1 MTPEAVFIQDGD
13 TYTATELGLGPW
25 APGALHGGAPAA
37 LIAHVLAQSVSA
49 QDTDPLRLARIT
61 YEFVRPVPLGPLSVR
76 VEQVRPG
83 RRMTLLDAFLIDP
96 DGVEV
101 TRARGLLL
109 RAAAIDATELEPPPF
124 PGPEAAEASDWSEE
138 RPMFATHAMDI
149 RFVRGR
155 FRERG
160 ASTAWFRLRA
170 PLIAGEPT
178 FPLDRAAAAGD
189 FGNGIASVLS
199 WDEHVFINPD
209 LTLYLEREPVDE
221 WVALQAEMRVLHGS
235 VSVAESVLWDR
246 RGRIGRAVQSLLVG
260 PRPAAAGGTT

>member
-1 MTPEAVFIQDGD
+1 MTPEAVFIHDGEA
-13 TYTATELGLGPW
+13 YTATELALGPW

-37 LIAHVLAQSVSA
+37 LIAHVLAQSA
-49 QDTDPLRLARIT
+49 RDPELRLARVT

-76 VEQVRPG
+76 VDQVRPG
-83 RRMTLLDAFLIDP
+83 RRMTLLDAFLTDAE
-96 DGVEV
+96 GTEV

-109 RAAAIDATELEPPPF
+109 RAAEIEATALQAPPF
-124 PGPEAAEASDWSEE
+124 PGPEAGEINDWNEE
-138 RPMFATHAMDI
+138 RPMFATHAMEI
-149 RFVRGR
+149 RFVAGR
-155 FRERG
+155 FREPG

-199 WDEHVFINPD
+199 WADHVFINPD
-209 LTLYLEREPVDE
+209 LTLYLEREPVDD
-221 WVALQAEMRVLHGS
+221 WVALQSEMRVVRGS

-260 PRPAAAGGTT
+260 PRPDGVGGAT